1 MKDLNNKK
9 VVSKVDVVVEEIA
22 GYFLNEFNE
31 ANKKYEIPS
40 EIYDQELILIK
51 EKLSQNLNTVL
62 KKYHDQEL
70 NLNKEIIIES
80 LKNNAVLKKI
90 VWDRGDLMTKYRHL
104 VYTQNFRA
112 INTQFKKILISQCG
126 AVDIKINR
134 VTGSNIS
141 KLLNGILDEIK
152 KGGEEVPAN
161 IFASIKTLIKDYS
174 TKYNLAIK
182 VDE

>member
-1 MKDLNNKK
+1 MKDLNKK
-9 VVSKVDVVVEEIA
+9 KEMSKMDVLVEQLVD
-22 GYFLNEFNE
+22 YFLTEFNA

-40 EIYDQELILIK
+40 EIFGQELILIK

-70 NLNKEIIIES
+70 NLDEEIIIENF
-80 LKNNAVLKKI
+80 KNNGILKKI
-90 VWDRGDLMTKYRHL
+90 VWDRGELMSKYRHL
-104 VYTQNFRA
+104 VYTQNFRT
-112 INTQFKKILISQCG
+112 INAQFKKILIKDCG
-126 AVDIKINR
+126 AVDVKINK

-141 KLLNGILDEIK
+141 KLLNSILDEVK
-152 KGGEEVPAN
+152 KDGQTPPAN
-161 IFASIKTLIKDYS
+161 IFSSIKTLIKDYS